1 MGTVLLI
8 LFALVGIGVAIGIYE
23 QNNKKRIAATELDRY
38 VNLCNSSLHTFDNS
52 SDLAIKFRE
61 YALLEKY
68 LKELLRIA
76 PYHQGARQLEQMMP
90 EVRRKLEA
98 AEKENSQQQTVT
110 TKAGFHDY
118 GIDMS
123 GMQAQVQAAEKSM
136 YQSMQ
141 KQQQASAINDQ
152 WLQLQKIAYT
162 MVGPSVTA
170 EEKKRFTQQMTEFA
184 KEDPLYN
191 EVMAR
196 LIPLVQANP
205 GITQSK
211 LYKGEPDHI
220 KEQMRYVLYFA
231 SELGHIRRVKKGN
244 SYELYPPNMV

>member
-1 MGTVLLI
+1 MAAFIFAVIVIALL
-8 LFALVGIGVAIGIYE
+8 ALAVFGIVDEA
-23 QNNKKRIAATELDRY
+23 QRKKR
-38 VNLCNSSLHTFDNS
+38 
-52 SDLAIKFRE
+52 
-61 YALLEKY
+61 
-68 LKELLRIA
+68 LKENLAVYEAKIRKI
-76 PYHQGARQLEQMMP
+76 HEQDSHGSADYSDRP
-90 EVRRKLEA
+90 LKV
-98 AEKENSQQQTVT
+98 
-110 TKAGFHDY
+110 FDY
-118 GIDMS
+118 GIDMNN
-123 GMQAQVQAAEKSM
+123 MQAQVQAAEKSM

-170 EEKKRFTQQMTEFA
+170 EEKQRFNQQMTEFA